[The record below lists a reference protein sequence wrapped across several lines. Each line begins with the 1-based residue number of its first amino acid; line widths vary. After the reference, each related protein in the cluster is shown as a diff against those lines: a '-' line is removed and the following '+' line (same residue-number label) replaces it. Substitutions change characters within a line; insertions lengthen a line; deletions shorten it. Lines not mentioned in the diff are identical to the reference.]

1 MALGWFCS
9 QPAVCCE
16 CLKIRFVQLTL
27 TFFVGRLRYFL
38 ILLRN
43 FGGFRM
49 CNEKEYLHILLDVV
63 LSGIFFA
70 WSLVFLFWPMRMYW
84 FLWNFGR
91 LIPPYGQQQD
101 SVELLRG
108 PESIE
113 IYHLKSKNGINNEYM
128 IMKIGFDVGYWL
140 YLPLLGAFLFHT
152 AHNDVQFLANLD
164 LPQQE
169 VVHWN
174 GMKYEFLWPNRSL

>member
-1 MALGWFCS
+1 
-9 QPAVCCE
+9 
-16 CLKIRFVQLTL
+16 
-27 TFFVGRLRYFL
+27 
-38 ILLRN
+38 
-43 FGGFRM
+43 M

-63 LSGIFFA
+63 LSGIFSA

-174 GMKYEFLWPNRSL
+174 GMKYEFLWPNRSLYYHIPSPKIIRFSPICNQLTHVFCDSPLFAFPADHPVEARIWM

>member
-1 MALGWFCS
+1 MQW
-9 QPAVCCE
+9 V
-16 CLKIRFVQLTL
+16 
-27 TFFVGRLRYFL
+27 
-38 ILLRN
+38 
-43 FGGFRM
+43 
-49 CNEKEYLHILLDVV
+49 KEYLHILLDVV

-108 PESIE
+108 PKSIE
-113 IYHLKSKNGINNEYM
+113 IYHIKSKNGINNYYM

-152 AHNDVQFLANLD
+152 ARNDVQFLANLD

-174 GMKYEFLWPNRSL
+174 GMKYEFLWPNRSLLYNIPSPKIIRFSLICNQLTHAFCDSPLFVFPADHPVEARIWM